1 MQYFQKYYK
10 TDLNEVLHQ
19 QLDERSKYL
28 RRLIMKAVIGGGRGH
43 VGPAL
48 SMVEIIRVLYDNI
61 MTYNPKDANWDLRD
75 RYILSKGHGC
85 LALYS
90 LLADKNFFNKEILV
104 DFCKHNSIL
113 GGHPEIAIPGVEA
126 STGALGHGLPI
137 AIGIAI
143 SLKNKNNNSKVYVHM
158 GDGEINE
165 GSVWEAALSA
175 SKHRLDNLIVII
187 DYNKMQSAGSV
198 SEILNM
204 EPLQNKWKSFGFN
217 VYECNGHDVENIQ
230 NIFKIISNDKE
241 KIPKVLIAHTVKG
254 KGIKIAENN
263 SSWHHKSKLSIEEIK
278 HIQLS
283 LGDI

>member
-1 MQYFQKYYK
+1 MQFFQQFYK
-10 TDLNEVLHQ
+10 TNLNEVINLK
-19 QLDERSKYL
+19 LDERSKYL

-48 SMVEIIRVLYDNI
+48 SMVEIIRVLYDDI
-61 MTYNPKDANWDLRD
+61 MTYNSKDTQWSLRD

-90 LLADKNFFNKEILV
+90 ILADKNFFSKETLAN
-104 DFCKHNSIL
+104 FCKHDSIL
-113 GGHPEIAIPGVEA
+113 GGHPEITIPGVEA

-137 AIGIAI
+137 GIGVAI
-143 SLKNKNNNSKVYVHM
+143 SLKNKNLNSKVYVHM

-165 GSVWEAALSA
+165 GSIWEAALAA
-175 SKHRLDNLIVII
+175 SKHKLNNLIVII

-204 EPLQNKWKSFGFN
+204 EPLESKWRSFGFN
-217 VYECNGHDVENIQ
+217 VFECNGHDVNDIQ
-230 NIFKIISNDKE
+230 NIFKAIKNDKE
-241 KIPKVLIAHTVKG
+241 NIPKVLIAHTVKG

-263 SSWHHKSKLSIEEIK
+263 AAWHHKSKLSSEEIDQIK
-278 HIQLS
+278 LS